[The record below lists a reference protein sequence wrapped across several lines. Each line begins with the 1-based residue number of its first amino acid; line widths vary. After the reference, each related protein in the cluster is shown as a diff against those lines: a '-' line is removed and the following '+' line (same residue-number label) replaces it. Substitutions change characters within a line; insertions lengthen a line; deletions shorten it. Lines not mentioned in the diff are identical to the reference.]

1 MVLSQHSASSVLAFS
16 LIDPLSD
23 MERTIVE
30 LGPVRFAVSE
40 KCDGVLVNEHHVPQI
55 KNQLATRCL
64 DGQQPLELPNILCFN
79 SATEGEHDLII
90 LCSLNSEHAGSHV

>member
-1 MVLSQHSASSVLAFS
+1 VVLSLHSPSSVSTFP

-23 MERTIVE
+23 MERTIFE

-40 KCDGVLVNEHHVPQI
+40 ERDGVLVNERHVPQI
-55 KNQLATRCL
+55 ENQLATRCL
-64 DGQQPLELPNILCFN
+64 DGQQLSELPNILCFN

-90 LCSLNSEHAGSHV
+90 LCSLNSEHASPHI